1 MLALHMTMQ
10 VRPSKTGDIT
20 IFIGAVVSQQQHGVF
35 KDFILLIMNSQ
46 VLIGPSKVFLF
57 KVFESA
63 LRIIGEDDKGR
74 LSLYRRARLVL
85 FATKPTTAATE
96 MARSRHTRQ

>member
-20 IFIGAVVSQQQHGVF
+20 VLIRAVVSQQQHGVF

-46 VLIGPSKVFLF
+46 VFIGPSKVFLL
-57 KVFESA
+57 KVLEST
-63 LRIIGEDDKGR
+63 LRIIGENDKRR
-74 LSLYRRARLVL
+74 LGLYIG
-85 FATKPTTAATE
+85 TG
-96 MARSRHTRQ
+96 